1 MGVSTW
7 KASRRGQR
15 RRCGASWAQTKIADR
30 QSKMAENKKCLISA
44 IILRLNVYINTND
57 THINTGFN
65 LFSKE
70 NSSSV
75 LLSHFFV
82 VPLRPQKIKI
92 LNRHIVLK
100 LPFPSQPLPPAP
112 ALRHLGVNP
121 RLTGCPVFSFA
132 IYRGIPS
139 PLPVPPFHQE
149 IIKSPNIIRK
159 ILRLK

>member
-44 IILRLNVYINTND
+44 IVLRLNVYINTND

-70 NSSSV
+70 NSYSV

-100 LPFPSQPLPPAP
+100 TPIPISA
-112 ALRHLGVNP
+112 
-121 RLTGCPVFSFA
+121 
-132 IYRGIPS
+132 PS
-139 PLPVPPFHQE
+139 PCPSSPSPWR
-149 IIKSPNIIRK
+149 KSPAHRVSRFFLCDLSRHSLPSTRPFLSPRNNK
-159 ILRLK
+159 KSKHKT